1 VTLPASRAVCQR
13 CRRPE
18 VVCYCVHLPSLPT
31 QKRIL
36 ILQHPREREVGI
48 GTARMAH
55 LSLPG
60 SVLRVGVD
68 FSSDATVAG
77 MLEGAHLLFPGDEA
91 TDLRQLAVADPFT
104 LVVVDGTWSQARTL
118 VKRNPAIAALPRI
131 GFQPRRPSNYRI
143 RKEPADFCVSTIEAL
158 AETLAV
164 LEGRSFDAL
173 LEPFRVMVDRQLW
186 YSREVNSSRHSQ
198 KPPRPRPA
206 GPTLGQRLSAEWSRL
221 VCVQGEANGW
231 PVHHPDRQPS
241 EIVHFVACR
250 PATGELYEAV
260 IAPRRTLAPF
270 TSEHIE
276 LPTARLSAGISLADW
291 RRSWEA
297 FSRPDD
303 VLVQWGSFYSK
314 LAIEDGL
321 SLPRRRYDLRGELAS
336 VRQRGGT
343 LEECVVK
350 MEAPVTSL
358 GLDGRGGRRLSSLL
372 ALLAALT
379 RNA

>member
-1 VTLPASRAVCQR
+1 M
-13 CRRPE
+13 
-18 VVCYCVHLPSLPT
+18 
-31 QKRIL
+31 
-36 ILQHPREREVGI
+36 LQHPREREVGI

-60 SVLRVGVD
+60 STLRVGID
-68 FSSDATVAG
+68 FSADATVAR
-77 MLEGAHLLFPGDEA
+77 MLDGAHLLFPGEQS
-91 TDLRQLAVADPFT
+91 TDLGQLAVAEPIT

-118 VKRNPAIAALPRI
+118 VRCNPAIAALPRI
-131 GFQPRRPSNYRI
+131 GFQPRRPSDYRI
-143 RKEPADFCVSTIEAL
+143 RKEPADFCVSTIEAM
-158 AETLAV
+158 AEVLAV

-186 YSREVNSSRHSQ
+186 YRNEVRSSRHTRR
-198 KPPRPRPA
+198 PPRPR
-206 GPTLGQRLSAEWSRL
+206 GPTLGERLSAEWSRL

-250 PATGELYEAV
+250 PSTGESYEAV
-260 IAPRRTLAPF
+260 IAPRRPLAPF

-276 LPTARLSAGISLADW
+276 LSRERIANGISVADF

-314 LAIEDGL
+314 LATDEGL
-321 SLPRRRYDLRGELAS
+321 VLPRRRFDLRGELAHI
-336 VRQRGGT
+336 RQRGGT
-343 LEECVVK
+343 LEECIVR
-350 MEAPVTSL
+350 MGAPMRTL
-358 GLDGRGGRRLSSLL
+358 GLDGRGGRRLSALS
-372 ALLAALT
+372 ALLATVAG
-379 RNA
+379 RR